1 MVESKSKR
9 ISKARQE
16 EEKEKEFIKILM
28 KFSPG
33 TALRSALDDLM
44 RARMGALLVVSR
56 EGISKVR
63 WGGFKLNT
71 IFTPQ
76 KLVEVA
82 KMDGAIILSEDLRRI
97 EHVNA
102 LLSPN
107 VRISSKE
114 TGTRHQAAERTA
126 KELNTIVLA
135 VSERKNK
142 ITVYYKDR
150 NYVLEN
156 SSEVLRK
163 ATETLQIL
171 EKQREIYGEL
181 KSNLNLLEINDIVTA
196 GDICNVLQRIEI
208 IKRIS
213 DMIQRSLVELGKE
226 GVIVSMRLREL
237 TGGLNKGRGL
247 ILKDYFKSRYAK
259 VSSLLG
265 NMDFDFLIETSNI
278 TETLF
283 GEIYDKEVHPKGYR
297 LLSKTN
303 IPQRK
308 VELLVKNFKNLSKIF
323 NADKKEISKVVK
335 NPKYVKSILGE
346 IGNLREKILVGK
358 QIT

>member
-1 MVESKSKR
+1 MVESKSKK
-9 ISKARQE
+9 ISKIKKDE
-16 EEKEKEFIKILM
+16 EKEFINVLK

-33 TALRSALDDLM
+33 TALRTALDDLM
-44 RARMGALLVVSR
+44 RARMGALIVVSR

-82 KMDGAIILSEDLRRI
+82 KMDGAIILSEDLKRI
-97 EHVNA
+97 EYINT

-114 TGTRHQAAERTA
+114 TGTRHQAAERTS
-126 KELNTIVLA
+126 KELNTISVA

-150 NYVLEN
+150 SYVLED
-156 SSEVLRK
+156 SAEVLRK

-213 DMIQRSLVELGKE
+213 HMIRRNLIELGKE

-237 TGGLNKGRGL
+237 TGGLDKERSL
-247 ILKDYFKSRYAK
+247 ILKDYFKARYSK
-259 VSSLLG
+259 VDSILK

-278 TETLF
+278 TKTIF
-283 GEIYDKEVHPKGYR
+283 GENYDKEIHPKGYR

-303 IPQRK
+303 ISERK
-308 VELLVKNFKNLSKIF
+308 IETLVKHFKNLSKIF
-323 NADKKEISKVVK
+323 NSGKEELSGAIK
-335 NPKYVKSILGE
+335 NQKYVKIIMDE